1 MEKKLLNNRKKAKN
15 IISVFYLAF
24 IILLYLVPIFL
35 KNQYTLHLLIISCI
49 YIILA
54 SSLNLIT
61 GYMGAFSLGHA
72 AFYGIG
78 AYTSALLAINLSLPF
93 WITIWPG
100 VLLAAFFGLILG
112 IPSLKLKTSYLAIT
126 TIAFGNI
133 VYLLLLNLV
142 RLTKGP
148 LGLVGIP
155 APTPIKI
162 GNFVVNFNTKG
173 EYYHLVLT
181 FMLIVLFFLNR
192 LINSRTGRAIV
203 SLKEDDIAA
212 EALGVDVRF
221 FKILTFVVGTGIAG
235 LAGSLYAHYVGFIS
249 PESFNILTSIQIL
262 VMVIFGGLGTLYGPI
277 IGAVGVT
284 FLLEKLR
291 FLSSFRLIIYGILL
305 FIVVFYMPKGIIGFV
320 QQKFEQKL

>member
-1 MEKKLLNNRKKAKN
+1 
-15 IISVFYLAF
+15 
-24 IILLYLVPIFL
+24 
-35 KNQYTLHLLIISCI
+35 
-49 YIILA
+49 
-54 SSLNLIT
+54 
-61 GYMGAFSLGHA
+61 
-72 AFYGIG
+72 
-78 AYTSALLAINLSLPF
+78 
-93 WITIWPG
+93 
-100 VLLAAFFGLILG
+100 
-112 IPSLKLKTSYLAIT
+112 
-126 TIAFGNI
+126 
-133 VYLLLLNLV
+133 
-142 RLTKGP
+142 
-148 LGLVGIP
+148 
-155 APTPIKI
+155 
-162 GNFVVNFNTKG
+162 
-173 EYYHLVLT
+173 
-181 FMLIVLFFLNR
+181 MLIVLFFLNR